1 MKHPQQPIQDVTEAE
16 MNRLRRRLSP
26 DLLEVLHMLEAVELR
41 NCISQD
47 HAALGDA
54 A

>member
-1 MKHPQQPIQDVTEAE
+1 MQRPQQPIQDVTEAE

-41 NCISQD
+41 FS
-47 HAALGDA
+47 AKATGA
-54 A
+54 